1 MNILNKIFRKRTLII
16 IILLLQVILLL
27 WLFIPKRP
35 NTVGIVTDQQI
46 DITPERI
53 QSIKEIGE
61 WEFLSISDEQLI
73 DTVRKG
79 FFSDDQLI
87 RIYYGTLRLGVNM
100 HLVEPGWVKAHHDSI
115 TLTLPAIGL
124 LDNDFIDD
132 ARTRS
137 FIETGKW
144 SAADREALYKKAY
157 RQMKRQCLT
166 PHNIQIAEENAQE
179 QLKRIVGAMGYSH
192 VEILFQ
198 KTSGSSSKEVR
209 R

>member
-16 IILLLQVILLL
+16 IILLLLVILLL
-27 WLFIPKRP
+27 WLLIPKRP

-87 RIYYGTLRLGVNM
+87 RNM

-124 LDNDFIDD
+124 LDNDFIDE

-198 KTSGSSSKEVR
+198 KTSSSSSKEVR

>member
-1 MNILNKIFRKRTLII
+1 MNVKNILFRKRSLII
-16 IILLLQVILLL
+16 VLLVMGLIIWLL
-27 WLFIPKRP
+27 IPKHP
-35 NTVGIVTDQQI
+35 TTVSLVTDQQI

-53 QSIKEIGE
+53 LSIKEIGE

-79 FFSDDQLI
+79 FFSDDQLV

-100 HLVEPGWVKAHHDSI
+100 HLVEPGWVKVRHDSI

-124 LDNDFIDD
+124 LDNDFIDE

-144 SAADREALYKKAY
+144 SAADREALYKQAY

-166 PHNIQIAEENAQE
+166 PHNIQAAEENAQE
-179 QLKRIVGAMGYSH
+179 QLKRIVGAMGYTH

-198 KTSGSSSKEVR
+198 KATDTSSKGAKH
-209 R
+209 